1 MSLVFPSPLVNFG
14 GLATGRSGPAIGSAF
29 SVAAL
34 PTDPIGSFVLTL
46 TNVVV
51 GSAIQIKSASG
62 VPLHN
67 STASSST
74 VVINLSVY
82 AGGATND
89 LNNIKV
95 KVRKASAAPYYQSYT
110 TLMTAVVGGTSHYVN
125 QLPDQR

>member
-1 MSLVFPSPLVNFG
+1 MKMVPSHPLTFS
-14 GLATGRSGPAIGSAF
+14 GLATGRSRPVGVCVSA
-29 SVAAL
+29 VQAL

-51 GSAIQIKSASG
+51 GSAIQIKSALG

-67 STASSST
+67 STAGTST
-74 VVINLSVY
+74 VAINLSVY
-82 AGGATND
+82 AGGTAND
-89 LNNIKV
+89 LNNLKV